1 MKIND
6 DFLDFDIKFDSIKEY
21 IPMRKGKIEVFP
33 IFEYRISK
41 TDDPILNN
49 FNLVCNYNFEGD
61 LEIKLKIIEDIL
73 LQDATN
79 SYITSKALNYFMDN
93 INEIIKLN
101 HSYYNLSRIQ
111 TFFNEYLIIL
121 NDEELNIIIN
131 KINKYNLSII
141 DKNEIYYY
149 RKIKENNFR
158 RERKF
163 FFYKYNKNKTDKKK
177 LIEFYF
183 YPKSG
188 IKDFIS
194 FLRDLEENIENHKKY
209 LKLMDFTYFGIPIGY
224 CNNIPLKIKCIM
236 QLICQKIK
244 SHYRSKS
251 NKIKKIIKNS
261 IIHFSYDTENI
272 NFEKIEFFQFIFT
285 SILLDE
291 KLMIN
296 NEYFYNIFYN
306 FLGENPRKN
315 FNIEKMLKNSRE
327 KTKNHIIYCIDC
339 NNEIIINNKK
349 LIFNNEFS
357 LYNILTIAEKKTIP
371 FPNITFFQSQN
382 YDGMKNTIYNQ
393 YSNLFFDFLKLILTS
408 NIYKTL
414 YNNHYEFSKFEFLYD
429 NKEIVENLFNN
440 DIKFYSFPIDH
451 ICGMTEKNLL
461 SLYISSYPKT
471 FDKKEFYINDKE
483 YFDLIILYNMVNS
496 VIIFLHETHHYTR
509 IYLYYLINS
518 APEEIH
524 PIMLNTANKNYYIN
538 IYDENINL
546 NYLKKFEKELTDN
559 EYEELN
565 KVQNEENFL
574 DIIFNEKS
582 ELNMEANEYFKIK
595 KSYEQK
601 LFINN
606 NNNDNKID
614 GGDQAEIQLFSD
626 KLGFISKFN
635 ILQLFMILDE
645 QAYNL
650 RPCSFNYIFNLLN
663 HSSNKLKIY
672 FNNFRSKLI
681 KNFLNNSCLTEKVI
695 NNMKSKNVFFP

>member
-1 MKIND
+1 MKTND

-33 IFEYRISK
+33 IYEYKISK
-41 TDDPILNN
+41 INDPILNN
-49 FNLVCNYNFEGD
+49 FNLVCNKNFKGD
-61 LEIKLKIIEDIL
+61 LEKKLKIIEDIL

-79 SYITSKALNYFMDN
+79 SNITSKALNYFIDN
-93 INEIIKLN
+93 INEIIKTN

-121 NDEELNIIIN
+121 TDEELNIIIN
-131 KINKYNLSII
+131 KINNYNLSII
-141 DKNEIYYY
+141 DKKEIHIYN
-149 RKIKENNFR
+149 KIKENNS
-158 RERKF
+158 RKEKKYF
-163 FFYKYNKNKTDKKK
+163 FLKYNKNRNDKNK

-188 IKDFIS
+188 IKDFIL
-194 FLRDLEENIENHKKY
+194 FLKDLEQNIDNYKNY

-224 CNNIPLKIKCIM
+224 SNNISLKIRCIM
-236 QLICQKIK
+236 QLICEKIK
-244 SHYRSKS
+244 SNYRTQR

-261 IIHFSYDTENI
+261 LNHFCYNINNI

-306 FLGENPRKN
+306 YLGENPKKN
-315 FNIEKMLKNSRE
+315 NIEKMLKNSRE
-327 KTKNHIIYCIDC
+327 KTKNHIIYCVGC
-339 NNEIIINNKK
+339 NNEIIINNTN
-349 LIFNNEFS
+349 LFFNNEFS
-357 LYNILTIAEKKTIP
+357 LYNILAIAEKKTIK
-371 FPNITFFQSQN
+371 FPNITFYQSQN
-382 YDGMKNTIYNQ
+382 YYGMKNTIYNQ
-393 YSNLFFDFLKLILTS
+393 YSNIFLDFLKLILTS
-408 NIYKTL
+408 NVYKTL
-414 YNNHYEFSKFEFLYD
+414 YNNHYEFSKFEYLYD
-429 NKEIVENLFNN
+429 NKEIVDNLFNN

-461 SLYISSYPKT
+461 SLYISNYPKT
-471 FDKKEFYINDKE
+471 FDKSEFFINDKE
-483 YFDLIILYNMVNS
+483 YYDLIIFYNMVNN

-524 PIMLNTANKNYYIN
+524 PIMLNTAKKNYYIN
-538 IYDENINL
+538 IFDENINL
-546 NYLKKFEKELTDN
+546 NYLKKFEKELTDK

-574 DIIFNEKS
+574 DTIFKEKS
-582 ELNMEANEYFKIK
+582 ELNKEANEYFKIK
-595 KSYEQK
+595 KNYEEK
-601 LFINN
+601 LFFNN
-606 NNNDNKID
+606 NKID

-626 KLGFISKFN
+626 KLGYISNFN

-650 RPCSFNYIFNLLN
+650 RPSSFNYIFNLLN
-663 HSSNKLKIY
+663 HSSNNLKIY

-681 KNFLNNSCLTEKVI
+681 KNFLNNSCLSEKLI
-695 NNMKSKNVFFP
+695 NNIKSKNVFFP

>member
-1 MKIND
+1 MKTND

-33 IFEYRISK
+33 IYEYKLSK
-41 TDDPILNN
+41 INDPILNN
-49 FNLVCNYNFEGD
+49 FNLVCNKNFKGD
-61 LEIKLKIIEDIL
+61 LEKKLKIIEDIL

-79 SYITSKALNYFMDN
+79 SNITSKALNYFIDN
-93 INEIIKLN
+93 INEIIKTN

-121 NDEELNIIIN
+121 TDEELNIIIN
-131 KINKYNLSII
+131 KINNYNLSII
-141 DKNEIYYY
+141 DKKEIHIYN
-149 RKIKENNFR
+149 KIKENNS
-158 RERKF
+158 RKDKKYF
-163 FFYKYNKNKTDKKK
+163 FLKYNKNRNDKNK

-188 IKDFIS
+188 IKDFIL
-194 FLRDLEENIENHKKY
+194 FLKDLEQNIDNYKNY

-224 CNNIPLKIKCIM
+224 SNNISLKIRCIM
-236 QLICQKIK
+236 QLICEKIK
-244 SHYRSKS
+244 SNYRTQR

-261 IIHFSYDTENI
+261 LNHFCYNINNI

-306 FLGENPRKN
+306 YLGENPKKN
-315 FNIEKMLKNSRE
+315 NIEKMLKNSRE
-327 KTKNHIIYCIDC
+327 KTKNHIIYCVGC
-339 NNEIIINNKK
+339 NNEIIINNTN
-349 LIFNNEFS
+349 LFFNNEFS
-357 LYNILTIAEKKTIP
+357 LYNILAIAEKKTIK
-371 FPNITFFQSQN
+371 FPNITFYQSQN
-382 YDGMKNTIYNQ
+382 YYGMKNTIYNQ
-393 YSNLFFDFLKLILTS
+393 YSNIFLDFLKLILTS
-408 NIYKTL
+408 NVYKTL
-414 YNNHYEFSKFEFLYD
+414 YNNHYEFSKFEYLYD
-429 NKEIVENLFNN
+429 NKEIVDNLFNN

-461 SLYISSYPKT
+461 SLYISNYPKT
-471 FDKKEFYINDKE
+471 FDKREFYINDKE

-546 NYLKKFEKELTDN
+546 NYLKKFEKELTDK

-574 DIIFNEKS
+574 DIIFKEKS
-582 ELNMEANEYFKIK
+582 ELNKKANEYFKIK

-606 NNNDNKID
+606 NKID

-626 KLGFISKFN
+626 KLGYISNFN

-650 RPCSFNYIFNLLN
+650 RPSSFNYIFNLLN
-663 HSSNKLKIY
+663 HSSNNLKIY

-681 KNFLNNSCLTEKVI
+681 KNFLNNSCLSEKLI
-695 NNMKSKNVFFP
+695 NNIKSKNVFFP

>member
-33 IFEYRISK
+33 ISEYKISK
-41 TDDPILNN
+41 LDDPILNN
-49 FNLVCNYNFEGD
+49 FYLVCNYKFEGD

-306 FLGENPRKN
+306 FLGENPRQN
-315 FNIEKMLKNSRE
+315 FNIEKMLKNSKE

-357 LYNILTIAEKKTIP
+357 LYNLLTIAEKKTIQ

-408 NIYKTL
+408 NIYRTL

-461 SLYISSYPKT
+461 SLYISNYPKT
-471 FDKKEFYINDKE
+471 FDKREFYINDKE

-546 NYLKKFEKELTDN
+546 NYLKKFEKELTDD

-582 ELNMEANEYFKIK
+582 ELNKKANEYFKIK
-595 KSYEQK
+595 KSCEQK

-606 NNNDNKID
+606 NKID

-650 RPCSFNYIFNLLN
+650 RPCNFNYIFNLLN
-663 HSSNKLKIY
+663 HSSKNLKIY